1 MTTAAEERR
10 GTLYGIDVVRSYGDA
25 AAEYRALRDGCGV
38 VVREDRRIVR
48 ARGRDPVKM
57 VHGLVTNDVLNAP
70 PMRAVYAALL
80 TPKGRMVGEMRV
92 MRHGADLLFDVDA
105 GALDGVLAHL
115 KKYVPPL
122 FARFEDVS
130 SAYEVLGVYGAAS
143 PAALAR
149 ITGSNGLVSDEDAM
163 QTVSFEGAE
172 LHVIGTRLTGGTGF
186 DVIVPAERRVALH
199 DALLAA
205 GSAPA
210 GHAALDVLRIEAGVP
225 RWGAELDEAV
235 IPLEAGLQQRAIS
248 TSKGCYTG
256 QEVIIRILHRGH
268 VNWQLRG
275 LLLGEHGVPAH
286 GTTLTRPGEDKTVA
300 RVTSACVSPRLDQ
313 TIALAYVRREVE
325 PGAELTLENHTARV
339 VVLPFAS

>member
-1 MTTAAEERR
+1 MAEARSDGGYEAAR
-10 GTLYGIDVVRSYGDA
+10 TNAAVIARS
-25 AAEYRALRDGCGV
+25 
-38 VVREDRRIVR
+38 DRRIVR
-48 ARGRDPVKM
+48 VHGRDPVKM
-57 VHGLVTNDVLNAP
+57 MHGLVTNDVQNMSAD
-70 PMRAVYAALL
+70 RAVYAALL
-80 TPKGRMVGEMRV
+80 TPKGRMVGDLRIV
-92 MRHGADLLFDVDA
+92 RNGAELLLDVAA

-115 KKYVPPL
+115 KKFVPPL
-122 FARFEDVS
+122 FARFENVS
-130 SAYEVLGVYGAAS
+130 EAYTLIGVYGPQSQAAVERVLG
-143 PAALAR
+143 PLGRELAEDDVATITYGER
-149 ITGSNGLVSDEDAM
+149 IVYAIGTAYTGSAGCDLLAVAEDGEQILA
-163 QTVSFEGAE
+163 
-172 LHVIGTRLTGGTGF
+172 
-186 DVIVPAERRVALH
+186 
-199 DALLAA
+199 ALLAA
-205 GSAPA
+205 GAAPLDEN
-210 GHAALDVLRIEAGVP
+210 ALDVLRIEAGQP
-225 RWGAELDEAV
+225 RWGAELDENV
-235 IPLEAGLQQRAIS
+235 IPLEAGLKERAIS